1 MKSETLETHGVI
13 SSIFSPEDVSSCIT
27 LLLNSLGLMIT
38 DFSQSNTQEL
48 IRRVSSLLLMKKQLI
63 AINDEA
69 TVLTHRDDQHRQA
82 LIDKEMKIDDL
93 EQQIKNL
100 QRQNDNLTAQIS
112 SRSSTGAMEIQQ
124 LQEKEEEIAELKKQI
139 KSLSLETSTSQ
150 TSLLTKEKQIQS
162 FRLSTSSVIEE
173 LEASKSQLTQ
183 QTIDLQQQVVNL
195 TSELADLKGMKE
207 SNEKTIATQRSLL
220 EMKEDSIKEL
230 TKKVE
235 TLSSLSSQLRN
246 TNDQSTSQNTI
257 IITQLK
263 RDIADKDK
271 KIKELEDELDDA
283 EDALDDEKDIT
294 AKLRKDLKDITES
307 RDHLRNDLKE
317 VETDNDELIEEL
329 KKANELNKQYQEKEK
344 EYLEKL
350 HEKDELQN
358 QVITLKQMVSELQ
371 AYNKAKEQDIPQC
384 ERIEGPVVVCK

>member
-48 IRRVSSLLLMKKQLI
+48 IRRVSSLLLIKKQLI